1 MRYSYE
7 FKKMCVE
14 LHRLGLYPETPVG
27 ISKKKFRQ
35 TICDWVRM
43 EESCGPEVLKKTHK
57 S

>member
-7 FKKMCVE
+7 FKRMCVE
-14 LHRLGLYPETPVG
+14 LYRLGLYPETPVG

-43 EESCGPEVLKKTHK
+43 EESCGPEV
-57 S
+57 